1 MSIVIL
7 YVACILLPIKTKDKF
22 MNEETKAIIKAT
34 APVLKEHGEAIT
46 KEMYRIMFTKHPE
59 VEKLFEN
66 QTPDQHKKLANA
78 VYAYAAN
85 IDQLDKLGK
94 GIETMV
100 NAHVKTNVQ
109 PEHYPIVGASLL
121 EAIKNVLGDAATDEI
136 INAWAEAYQFLADVL
151 IEREAE
157 AYATKA

>member
-1 MSIVIL
+1 M
-7 YVACILLPIKTKDKF
+7 T
-22 MNEETKAIIKAT
+22 EETKAIIKAT

-46 KEMYRIMFTKHPE
+46 KEMYKVMFNNHPE
-59 VEKLFEN
+59 VQVLFKD
-66 QTPDQHKKLANA
+66 QAPDQHKKLANA

-85 IDQLDKLGK
+85 IDQLDKLAK
-94 GIETMV
+94 GIETIV
-100 NAHVKTNVQ
+100 DVHVKTNVQ

-151 IEREAE
+151 IAKEAE
-157 AYATKA
+157 VYASQK

>member
-1 MSIVIL
+1 
-7 YVACILLPIKTKDKF
+7 

-46 KEMYRIMFTKHPE
+46 KEMYKIMFNNHPE
-59 VEKLFEN
+59 VQVLFKDSE
-66 QTPDQHKKLANA
+66 PDQHKKLAKA
-78 VYAYAAN
+78 VYAYAVN

-94 GIETMV
+94 GIETIV
-100 NAHVKTNVQ
+100 NAHIKTNVK

-121 EAIKNVLGDAATDEI
+121 EAIKNILGDAATDEI

-151 IEREAE
+151 IAKEAE
-157 AYATKA
+157 IYAAQA

>member
-1 MSIVIL
+1 MNE
-7 YVACILLPIKTKDKF
+7 KTK
-22 MNEETKAIIKAT
+22 EIIKST

-46 KEMYRIMFTKHPE
+46 QEMYKIMFNNHPE
-59 VEKLFEN
+59 VQSLFKD
-66 QTPDQHKKLANA
+66 QAIDQHKKLANA

-85 IDQLDKLGK
+85 IDHLDKLGK

-121 EAIKNVLGDAATDEI
+121 KAIKKVLGDAATDDI
-136 INAWAEAYQFLADVL
+136 MNAWEEAYNFLANVL
-151 IEREAE
+151 ISKEKERYAE
-157 AYATKA
+157 Q

>member
-1 MSIVIL
+1 
-7 YVACILLPIKTKDKF
+7 

-46 KEMYRIMFTKHPE
+46 QEMYKIMFNNHPE
-59 VEKLFEN
+59 IQPLFKD
-66 QTPDQHKKLANA
+66 QAPDQHKKLANA

-136 INAWAEAYQFLADVL
+136 MNAWAEAYQFLADVL
-151 IEREAE
+151 ISKEKE
-157 AYATKA
+157 AYAAQA

>member
-1 MSIVIL
+1 M
-7 YVACILLPIKTKDKF
+7 T
-22 MNEETKAIIKAT
+22 EETKAIIKAT

-46 KEMYRIMFTKHPE
+46 QEMYKIMFNNHPE
-59 VEKLFEN
+59 IQPLFKD
-66 QTPDQHKKLANA
+66 QSPDQHKKLANA

-151 IEREAE
+151 IAKEAE
-157 AYATKA
+157 AYAAQK